1 LKGYFETLHARYKN
15 PEEEKKKKIIINKLE
30 GIWSHMLP
38 NDRWAAM
45 KTNI

>member
-1 LKGYFETLHARYKN
+1 MLDTKIQKK
-15 PEEEKKKKIIINKLE
+15 KKKKIIINKLE
-30 GIWSHMLP
+30 GIWSHTLP

>member
-1 LKGYFETLHARYKN
+1 MIDTKIQ
-15 PEEEKKKKIIINKLE
+15 EEKKKKFIIDKLE
-30 GIWSHMLP
+30 GIWPHMLS

>member
-1 LKGYFETLHARYKN
+1 LKGYFETLHAKYKN
-15 PEEEKKKKIIINKLE
+15 PEEEEKKIIINKLE
-30 GIWSHMLP
+30 GIWSHTLS